1 MSGLSNFGDRRDS
14 GVICRP
20 VRHGE
25 IESALR
31 LILATETGLASDSQV
46 LDFLSF
52 CLERKIDTS
61 GTWVA
66 VEGDAIV
73 WAMLPVVSPGR
84 TMLLFTPPVRF
95 VQTPVEAITK
105 LADSVSQHYAQRGV
119 QLAQMLIDPVYRP
132 MIDLYRGAGFDEL
145 AELVYLQK
153 AVRKNADLPQFP
165 VDLKLKSYSEQTHA
179 AFVQAIRDSYEQ
191 SRDCPALNGIR
202 DMNDVIAGHRA
213 TGEFDPRL
221 WWILCRDEKAVEEKA
236 VAVLLLTR
244 LPQGTGMELVY
255 LGLTAEARG
264 KGIGDLLMKQAIAA
278 TGAEGRENLSL
289 AVDAGN
295 GPALGLYY
303 RHGMQRIG
311 SRVAML
317 RNLHPTTEDSIAIQS
332 PALQGREAFGA
343 PQP

>member
-1 MSGLSNFGDRRDS
+1 MPGLSNS
-14 GVICRP
+14 GHRHDADDVECRP

-61 GTWVA
+61 AAWVA
-66 VEGDAIV
+66 VSGDAIV

-95 VQTPVEAITK
+95 VQAPVEAITK
-105 LADSVSQHYAQRGV
+105 LVDAVGLHYAQRGV
-119 QLAQMLIDPVYRP
+119 QLAQMLIDPVHRP
-132 MIDLYRGAGFDEL
+132 IIDLYRGAGFDEL

-153 AVRKNADLPQFP
+153 PAKKNTDLPRFPADLT
-165 VDLKLKSYSEQTHA
+165 LKIYSEQTHA
-179 AFVQAIRDSYEQ
+179 AFVQAIRDSYAQ

-221 WWILCRDEKAVEEKA
+221 WWILCRGEKP

-255 LGLTAEARG
+255 LGLAAEARG
-264 KGIGDLLMKQAIAA
+264 KGIGDLLMKQALAA
-278 TGAEGRENLSL
+278 TRAEGRENLSL

-295 GPALGLYY
+295 GPALALYY

-311 SRVAML
+311 SRVALL
-317 RNLHPTTEDSIAIQS
+317 RNLHASSSDSIAIQC
-332 PALQGREAFGA
+332 PALQGRRAMNA
-343 PQP
+343 PKP